1 MARSLSTPE
10 SLQKLRTALHAKA
23 KESPDYRFYALYDKG
38 YRSDVLLHAYACC
51 KVNQG
56 AAGVDGPML
65 HLLKIGL
72 EAPVEEEDEHG
83 KKHRTTRNRDAGRGT
98 PPRCS
103 DPPLAQ

>member
-1 MARSLSTPE
+1 
-10 SLQKLRTALHAKA
+10 
-23 KESPDYRFYALYDKG
+23 
-38 YRSDVLLHAYACC
+38 
-51 KVNQG
+51 
-56 AAGVDGPML
+56 VDGPML